1 MTARHGTSEGAK
13 TRENATPKPST
24 DPAEAIALKHL
35 GDAGRGRRHGNG
47 SPKPADRTDRTSF
60 VGREP
65 GQNGHAPS
73 SVSSVSGFPGGGS
86 APGARQSAPNWED
99 PLPIDAPPLPAFPVT
114 ELGEHLSPMVE
125 AAAEQFQTPVDLAA
139 MTALGVI
146 SAAIGGRRRIKV
158 RPGWD
163 ETTSVWM
170 AGLAGSSELKSPL
183 VRKLSAPIC
192 DAEKALQID
201 KKDAIEE
208 LEQDR
213 RIAESQMKAAENK
226 AGTAKKP
233 EERDGAVKEA
243 KEARKRLAEIGN
255 VPHMPRI
262 IFGDL
267 TPEIAAKRCAEQG
280 GRMSIISDEG
290 GTLEML
296 TGSGSSKDQ
305 PNINF
310 FLKAYSG
317 DSEPVDRI
325 TRDTVL
331 SDEAHVAMALL
342 FQPAVLDG
350 LARKHS
356 KLLGKGLFGRFLY
369 ALPVSRVGSRLE
381 NPEPVPENINNA
393 YAKRIEDLVELVW
406 DTNCCDDIKF
416 TSGATK
422 VLAAFRGALEP
433 RLGPRGDL
441 HAIGEWAGKLAG
453 NCARVA
459 ALLALFDNPMC
470 REVDD
475 KYVTRAV
482 NLGPY
487 FIAHAKRVYELMGRK
502 EDDETLDVARDAL
515 AWIRHRTDPLEAF
528 TKRDMQRGL
537 ARRVTSAEQVQDAI
551 DLLAE
556 TGWVAPQPAPERPEG
571 QGGRPPLPRYEV
583 HPWCSEK

>member
-1 MTARHGTSEGAK
+1 M
-13 TRENATPKPST
+13 
-24 DPAEAIALKHL
+24 
-35 GDAGRGRRHGNG
+35 
-47 SPKPADRTDRTSF
+47 
-60 VGREP
+60 
-65 GQNGHAPS
+65 
-73 SVSSVSGFPGGGS
+73 
-86 APGARQSAPNWED
+86 
-99 PLPIDAPPLPAFPVT
+99 T
-114 ELGEHLSPMVE
+114 ELGNNLSPMVE
-125 AAAEQFQTPVDLAA
+125 AAAEQFQVPVDLAA
-139 MTALGVI
+139 VTALGVI
-146 SAAIGGRRRIKV
+146 SAAVGGRRRIKV
-158 RPGWD
+158 RRGWD

-192 DAEKALQID
+192 AAEKQLQSD
-201 KKDAIEE
+201 KKDQIEE
-208 LEQDR
+208 QEQDR
-213 RIAESQMKAAENK
+213 RIAESQMKAFEAK
-226 AGTAKKP
+226 AGTAKDP
-233 EERDGAVKEA
+233 ADRDAAIKDA
-243 KEARKRLAEIGN
+243 KDARKRLAEIGN
-255 VPHMPRI
+255 VPKPPRI

-267 TPEIAAKRCAEQG
+267 TPEVAAKRCAEQG
-280 GRMSIISDEG
+280 GRIAIISDEG

-296 TGSGSSKDQ
+296 SGGYSKDQ
-305 PNINF
+305 PNVNF

-317 DSEPVDRI
+317 DSEPVDRV
-325 TRDTVL
+325 TRDTIL

-356 KLLGKGLFGRFLY
+356 KLQGKGLFGRFLY
-369 ALPVSRVGSRLE
+369 ALPVSRVGTRAE
-381 NPEPVPENINNA
+381 NPDPVRDKVDGA

-406 DTNCCDDIKF
+406 DTNSCEDIKF
-416 TSGATK
+416 TGEAAK
-422 VLAAFRGALEP
+422 VLGAYRASLEP

-453 NCARVA
+453 NCARIA

-475 KYVTRAV
+475 KHVTRAV

-515 AWIRHRTDPLEAF
+515 AWVRHRDDPLQAF

-537 ARRVTSAEQVQDAI
+537 SRRVTSADQVQDAI

-556 TGWVAPQPAPERPEG
+556 TGWVALQPSPERPEG

-583 HPWCSEK
+583 HPWCSQK